1 MSETKTCPR
10 CGETKPIEEFA
21 INNTTPKKIYRKRH
35 CKICYQKL
43 WEERKLIRQS
53 APPPPEDSICQ
64 CCGKEKKLKTLL
76 KQVLFL
82 LFFIFGIKA
91 LSYGHAD
98 FSFKGVLA
106 TELFNLGTPENPV
119 AFTFSSILFLLI
131 VFVIARFV
139 VTLFRIFIH
148 RSTKTRAWID
158 EGRRYTFIQLT
169 KYFVYTIAITIAKPA
184 INNRSRLGSIINTSS
199 L

>member
-1 MSETKTCPR
+1 MSEAKTCPR

-64 CCGKEKKLKTLL
+64 CCGKDKKLKLAAF
-76 KQVLFL
+76 QSDSRVQPNSF
-82 LFFIFGIKA
+82 
-91 LSYGHAD
+91 AD
-98 FSFKGVLA
+98 PQHSGASEKF
-106 TELFNLGTPENPV
+106 
-119 AFTFSSILFLLI
+119 
-131 VFVIARFV
+131 
-139 VTLFRIFIH
+139 
-148 RSTKTRAWID
+148 
-158 EGRRYTFIQLT
+158 Q
-169 KYFVYTIAITIAKPA
+169 
-184 INNRSRLGSIINTSS
+184 S